1 MIVLKAKTGGG
12 GTRGNK
18 LSKINLVKSIETE
31 QEVCMNLDMKYW
43 SLSRAVLMI
52 SEWSW
57 RR

>member
-12 GTRGNK
+12 GSRGNK

-52 SEWSW
+52 REWSW